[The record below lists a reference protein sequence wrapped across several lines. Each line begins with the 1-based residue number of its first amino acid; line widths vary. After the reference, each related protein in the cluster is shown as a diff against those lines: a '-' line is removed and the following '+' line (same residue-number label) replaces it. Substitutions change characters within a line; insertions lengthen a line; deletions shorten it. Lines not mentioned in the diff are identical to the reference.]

1 MENQNTVKTDN
12 SLIGMFK
19 AIPWWGWVLG
29 VALFI
34 FQRALYSI
42 GVSLSEMIGT
52 ADHAVLLKIPMIDDA
67 YPFVPVFVI
76 IYLYAFIYWL
86 CAPAV
91 VSLTP
96 KRNIVNY
103 LIGFVIALG
112 VMFVALEWTQRE
124 VEDNSELYTV
134 KDVSLNEEM
143 IPITL
148 PEKKTVPP
156 PPAAVT
162 KAEIIEIVED
172 DADIE
177 EDIMASTEDNTEWVD
192 IDDYDVVTVEPEP
205 EEEEIFMVVEDQPEF
220 PGGTAALLDYLRK
233 NIKYPAICRENN
245 IQGRVLV
252 TFIVN
257 KDGAI
262 VEPEVVK
269 SVHPQLD
276 REALRVIS
284 TMPNWKPGSQRGKP
298 VRVKYTVPVNFRLN

>member
-1 MENQNTVKTDN
+1 MEIKKSERADLERGKGT
-12 SLIGMFK
+12 SL
-19 AIPWWGWVLG
+19 
-29 VALFI
+29 
-34 FQRALYSI
+34 
-42 GVSLSEMIGT
+42 
-52 ADHAVLLKIPMIDDA
+52 
-67 YPFVPVFVI
+67 
-76 IYLYAFIYWL
+76 
-86 CAPAV
+86 
-91 VSLTP
+91 
-96 KRNIVNY
+96 

-124 VEDNSELYTV
+124 VEDNSELYTAR
-134 KDVSLNEEM
+134 DVSLNEEM

-177 EDIMASTEDNTEWVD
+177 EDIMASTEDNVEWVD
-192 IDDYDVVTVEPEP
+192 IDEYDVVTVEPEP

-220 PGGTAALLDYLRK
+220 PGGTAALLEYLRK

-269 SVHPQLD
+269 SVNPSLD
-276 REALRVIS
+276 KEALRVIS
-284 TMPNWKPGSQRGKP
+284 QMPNWKPGSQRSKP
-298 VRVKYTVPVNFRLN
+298 VRVRYTVPVYLRLN

>member
-1 MENQNTVKTDN
+1 MEIKKSERADLEKGKGT
-12 SLIGMFK
+12 SL
-19 AIPWWGWVLG
+19 
-29 VALFI
+29 
-34 FQRALYSI
+34 
-42 GVSLSEMIGT
+42 
-52 ADHAVLLKIPMIDDA
+52 
-67 YPFVPVFVI
+67 
-76 IYLYAFIYWL
+76 
-86 CAPAV
+86 
-91 VSLTP
+91 
-96 KRNIVNY
+96 
-103 LIGFVIALG
+103 LIGFVMALA

-124 VEDNSELYTV
+124 VEDNSEIFAAR
-134 KDVSLNEEM
+134 DVTLNEEM
-143 IPITL
+143 VPITL

-156 PPAAVT
+156 PPQAVT

-177 EDIMASTEDNTEWVD
+177 EDIMASTEDNTKWVD
-192 IDDYDVVTVEPEP
+192 LTEMDVIEV
-205 EEEEIFMVVEDQPEF
+205 EEEPQEEEVLMVVEDQPEF
-220 PGGTAALLDYLRK
+220 PGGTAALLEYLRK

-269 SVHPQLD
+269 SVNPSLD
-276 REALRVIS
+276 KEALRVIS